1 MSSYKFIYEDKE
13 YSLKE
18 DNCSALINDE
28 ESPIQGIS
36 IPKIIEILNESEEV
50 DFDIEYYQEAC
61 PLCLEGVKEK
71 KKFFPFLEYHFYIF
85 SKDGKYVISNISN
98 DYKGMSF
105 NKLSRANKVDNS
117 YIVSVI
123 ICENCQDYIIQIE
136 NCIV

>member
-13 YSLKE
+13 YLLKE

-36 IPKIIEILNESEEV
+36 ISKIIDILNESEEV

-85 SKDGKYVISNISN
+85 SKDGKYVISNISS